1 MSSPVDRLNEL
12 PPLPRRTPTPR
23 RTGRLVLPLVTMLL
37 VANAVVGERGLI
49 ALLRANTAHAR
60 LQQIIDTLRAD
71 NSRLHRYAEALTDEP
86 RFIEDLARRELG
98 MISPGEQLVIVRTTT
113 VSGTLGAA
121 LPPDTRPPQSDR

>member
-23 RTGRLVLPLVTMLL
+23 RTGRLVLLLVTMLL

-60 LQQIIDTLRAD
+60 LQQIIDTLRTD
-71 NSRLHRYAEALTDEP
+71 NGRLHRYAEALTDEP
-86 RFIEDLARRELG
+86 RFIEELARRELG
-98 MISPGEQLVIVRTTT
+98 MISPGEQLIVVRTTT
-113 VSGTLGAA
+113 ASATDGAA
-121 LPPDTRPPQSDR
+121 LPPDTRPPQSNR

>member
-23 RTGRLVLPLVTMLL
+23 RTGRLVLLLITMLL
-37 VANAVVGERGLI
+37 VANAVVGERGLM
-49 ALLRANTAHAR
+49 ALLRANTAHAS
-60 LQQIIDTLRAD
+60 LQLIIDTLRAD

-113 VSGTLGAA
+113 VSATHEAA